1 MKSFSSEHLTARRPD
16 LFRAL
21 GPEDPPPVIAAG
33 GAEFALLKCL
43 KHDSWAAT
51 ALYADSRG
59 RRLAC
64 KFNRTQP
71 LPGGFP
77 GRRLGAWLGAREEQ
91 VLREMSGC
99 AGFPRWTGRVTAGGV
114 ELDNAVAH
122 WWIEGEVFRPDIR
135 VNDEFFPRLGRMLS
149 AFHETGRAYVDMSKW
164 GNILVGAD
172 GTPTLL
178 DYQIH
183 FRASRAP
190 ASRWFLR
197 RLQKGDWFYLR
208 RHWRRCR
215 PEQYRVLAEPS
226 WSREPAH
233 IWLAERVGFVFRSL
247 RIAIL
252 RSHGVT
258 GDPRRD
264 DELACA
270 AAGAPGARR

>member
-1 MKSFSSEHLTARRPD
+1 MKSFSSENLTARRPD

-21 GPEDPPPVIAAG
+21 GPEDSPPRIDVAG
-33 GAEFALLKCL
+33 EEFLLHKCL

-51 ALYADSRG
+51 AVYDSKQG

-64 KFNRTQP
+64 KFNRRHS

-77 GRRLGAWLGAREEQ
+77 ARRLGVWLAAREEC
-91 VLREMSGC
+91 VLRDMSGSP
-99 AGFPRWTGRVTAGGV
+99 GFPRWSGPVRAAGI

-122 WWIEGEVFRPDIR
+122 WWVEGEPFRPDLR
-135 VNDEFFPRLGRMLS
+135 VNDDFFPQLSSMLS
-149 AFHETGRAYVDMSKW
+149 AFHATGRAYVDMSKW

-172 GTPTLL
+172 GAPTLL

-183 FRASRAP
+183 FRASKTP
-190 ASRWFLR
+190 VSRWFLR
-197 RLQKGDWFYLR
+197 QLQGGDWFYLR

-215 PEQYRVLAEPS
+215 PDQYRRLCDSS
-226 WSREPAH
+226 WSSEPAH
-233 IWLAERVGFVFRSL
+233 IWVAERTGFVFRSL

-252 RSHGVT
+252 RLHGVA

-264 DELACA
+264 DERSCA
-270 AAGAPGARR
+270 LPASQGAPP